1 MNSPG
6 RTAERTL
13 ALFLF
18 GLLVFNPP
26 LLSIFDRNALV
37 FGMPLLY
44 VYLFFAW
51 GLMIV
56 LIARNAVAGKAPHPP
71 GGSRQAGPDILLPD
85 GREGP

>member
-1 MNSPG
+1 MSNPG

-18 GLLVFNPP
+18 GLLIFNPP

-44 VYLFFAW
+44 VYLFLAW

-56 LIARNAVAGKAPHPP
+56 LIARNTVAGKAPHSP
-71 GGSRQAGPDILLPD
+71 GGPHQAGSDILLP
-85 GREGP
+85 GRREGP